1 MPLYML
7 LLFTFALQGL
17 FSWNPWY
24 RKQKSIQI
32 ELNRT
37 KLSSIV
43 SFMIRISKLLLQ
55 LSWIS
60 WRWGWGSG
68 SWGLGRGILSCSL
81 ESCLACPL
89 VPASKLCVYSNSRW
103 WSLPVLLL
111 GPAPAPMVTKYYSCT
126 SQAGHSHYS
135 TTWQIALQTC
145 GQSDEIGQFK
155 YEANEA

>member
-37 KLSSIV
+37 KLSCIV

-89 VPASKLCVYSNSRW
+89 SPSRPSIKTLCLLKFKVMVTPSPPARAGSGSDGYK
-103 WSLPVLLL
+103 VLLL
-111 GPAPAPMVTKYYSCT
+111 HQPGR
-126 SQAGHSHYS
+126 SQP
-135 TTWQIALQTC
+135 LQHNL
-145 GQSDEIGQFK
+145 
-155 YEANEA
+155 ANCSQNLWPIWRNWPI